1 VSRAP
6 LIAAILREL
15 AGIAM
20 AVAERCDE
28 GDAVARPRPP
38 AKRIVERAPRE
49 PRPTRAN
56 DLARKQAEQLLRQVG
71 IMEVKKQ

>member
-20 AVAERCDE
+20 ALAERCDE
-28 GDAVARPRPP
+28 GDAVARARPP
-38 AKRIVERAPRE
+38 SKRIGERIPRQ
-49 PRPTRAN
+49 PRRQRAN